1 MRNNTRAHWQQLVDR
16 AIAITDNNLS
26 RDLSITAVA
35 DQLCVDAQ
43 TLSRRFEDLKEESF
57 KQFTKRRKLENAGG
71 LLRHSPFSISQIA
84 ERCGYNNI
92 YSFSKAFA
100 EEHELSPT
108 AYRDRLYLPNELAT
122 LNKTQI
128 ITSSPETQDDIFC
141 MDNLE
146 EIQENAA
153 TLYYTILPS
162 QHDPIRNMV
171 AHMLHYIQQFRIIRS
186 TLMIPDARIITGTL
200 DAVPVVAY
208 EKMMMYVGL
217 QVPNNKAYEVIH
229 RQIKFGFQT
238 CHLLQKEME
247 ACNYKF
253 LKVNMGFADAGLPM
267 YNFINKSCRQ
277 GFFKMNSNL
286 FYMSLTGLSE
296 CEIFIPWE
304 RRYSA

>member
-26 RDLSITAVA
+26 QDLSIKAVA
-35 DQLCVDAQ
+35 DELSVDAQ
-43 TLSRRFEDLKEESF
+43 TLGRRFEDLKEESF

-84 ERCGYNNI
+84 DRCGYNTI
-92 YSFSKAFA
+92 QAFSKAFA
-100 EEHELSPT
+100 ESHELTPT

-128 ITSSPETQDDIFC
+128 ITSSQETADEIFC
-141 MDNLE
+141 MDNLD

-217 QVPNNKAYEVIH
+217 QVPKGKAYEVVH
-229 RQIKFGFQT
+229 R
-238 CHLLQKEME
+238 
-247 ACNYKF
+247 
-253 LKVNMGFADAGLPM
+253 
-267 YNFINKSCRQ
+267 
-277 GFFKMNSNL
+277 
-286 FYMSLTGLSE
+286 
-296 CEIFIPWE
+296 
-304 RRYSA
+304 